1 MNIFKK
7 SYLLLLV
14 AGLLTASC
22 SDFLEPSVDQAKETG
37 TAIATPADLQA
48 VVFGILDD
56 MNSTALY
63 GRDLI
68 VANEVRS
75 DNMWSSSASN
85 RFGAP
90 SQHVYTTQ
98 NGNANSFWTNSYG
111 AIAIANI
118 AIAAEVGSSAAID
131 DLKGQAYA
139 LRALLHFDL
148 VRTFGQHHAVA
159 GGTSNLGVPYVT
171 TYNEPDNFLPARES
185 VADVYTKVLADLTT
199 AESLISTSNTS
210 KTSMSYYAVKA
221 LQSRVNLEIGNY
233 PAAIA
238 AADVV
243 INSGIYTVPA
253 DQAALVA
260 AWSTDESSNS
270 IFELGYTSTNNA
282 GNNSIARI
290 YQNTNYGDVE
300 LNEATYNLYDQA
312 NDFRFALLGTNA
324 NGADT
329 QFRLTGKYPDEI
341 NGDDNIRMIRIEEVI
356 LNKAEAQARNGATGA
371 TIATTLNTLANNRYT
386 TSPYIATA
394 DLDDVL
400 LERRLELLGEGH
412 YFATQMR
419 NGDDIAADEDPG
431 GFTTLVY
438 PDFRAAFPIP
448 QGEMDANSSMEQNNG
463 YSN

>member
-14 AGLLTASC
+14 AGLLTAAC
-22 SDFLEPSVDQAKETG
+22 SDFLEPSVDQAKETS
-37 TAIATPADLQA
+37 TAVSTVADLQA
-48 VVFGILDD
+48 VVYGILDD

-98 NGNANSFWTNSYG
+98 NGNASSFWTNSYG

-118 AIAAEVGSSAAID
+118 AIAAEVGSSATID

-148 VRTFGQHHAVA
+148 VRTFGQQHAIP
-159 GGTSNLGVPYVT
+159 GGTANLGVPYVT

-185 VADVYTKVLADLTT
+185 VADVYTKVLADLAT
-199 AESLISTSNTS
+199 AEGLISTSNTS

-221 LQSRVNLEIGNY
+221 LQSRVNLEVGNY
-233 PAAIA
+233 QDAID

-243 INSGIYTVPA
+243 INSGVYTVPA

-260 AWSTDESSNS
+260 AWSTDEASNS
-270 IFELGYTSTNNA
+270 IFELGYTATNNA
-282 GNNSIARI
+282 GTNSIARI

-300 LNEATYNLYDQA
+300 LNEETYDLYDQA
-312 NDFRFALLGTNA
+312 NDFRFALVGTNA
-324 NGADT
+324 NGTDT

-341 NGDDNIRMIRIEEVI
+341 NGEDNIRMIRIEEVI
-356 LNKAEAQARNGATGA
+356 LNKAEAQARNGAAGA
-371 TIATTLNTLANNRYT
+371 VIATTLNTLANNRYT
-386 TSPYIATA
+386 VSPYIGTA
-394 DLDDVL
+394 DLADVL

-419 NGDDIAADEDPG
+419 NGDDIVADEDPG
-431 GFTTLVY
+431 GFTTLAY

-448 QGEMDANSSMEQNNG
+448 QSEMDANSSMDQNEG
-463 YSN
+463 YNN